1 MDGIVVR
8 DFGELR
14 RGGVDPRPPD
24 ILLIHPPVAKAC
36 EPPAGI
42 ARLASALQARGL
54 SCRLL
59 DANLEGLLWLLEQPP
74 VLKDTWTSRAFR
86 HRADHLAAL
95 QDAKTYR
102 SPARYRR
109 AVSDLNRILAVSSLH
124 RDGAVGLSDYRHAS
138 LSPMRSADLIAAA
151 WNPHDN
157 PFHPYFSRRL
167 PELLD
172 GVGTVGFSLNFL
184 SQALSTFAMIGYVKK
199 QHPAT
204 RIVLGGGLVTS
215 WMRRPGWRNPFGGFV
230 DALIAGPGE
239 DPLMALLGGGAAPDH
254 HVPPDYSSLPLRE
267 YLSPGLILPYSAAGG
282 CWWSRCTFCPERAEG
297 NHYQPIPTHQVLA
310 DLRLLTESTRPV
322 LIHLLDNAISPALL
336 RALVEHPPGVPW
348 YGFARIDERLADP
361 DFCRALKRSGCVLL
375 KLGLESGDQG
385 VLDRMGKGVDLGTAA
400 RVLLSLRQ
408 AGIAVYCY
416 LLFGTPGETVLE
428 ARRTLEF
435 VVRYREAIGFLNLA
449 VFTMPLGAA
458 EAGDYGTA
466 PFSDGDLSLATDF
479 RHPHGWDRRQVRLFL
494 DGEFKRHPAVA
505 AIIRNDPPQFTSN
518 HAPFLSAGHPRLDRA
533 CCGNS

>member
-1 MDGIVVR
+1 MPTWKGCS
-8 DFGELR
+8 GCWNN
-14 RGGVDPRPPD
+14 PRP
-24 ILLIHPPVAKAC
+24 V
-36 EPPAGI
+36 
-42 ARLASALQARGL
+42 S
-54 SCRLL
+54 
-59 DANLEGLLWLLEQPP
+59 
-74 VLKDTWTSRAFR
+74 DTWTNRAFR
-86 HRADHLAAL
+86 HRDDHLAAL
-95 QDAKTYR
+95 RDATTYQ

-124 RDGAVGLSDYRHAS
+124 RGAVVGLSDYRHAS
-138 LSPMRSADLIAAA
+138 LSPVRSADLIAAA
-151 WNPHDN
+151 SMPQDN

-184 SQALSTFAMIGYVKK
+184 SQALCTFAMIGYVRR
-199 QHPAT
+199 QHPAA

-215 WMRRPGWRNPFGGFV
+215 WMRRPGWRNPFGGLV
-230 DALIAGPGE
+230 DDLIAGPGE
-239 DPLMALLGGGAAPDH
+239 GPLAALLGGEAAPDH
-254 HVPPDYSSLPLRE
+254 HAPPDYSSLPLRE

-282 CWWSRCTFCPERAEG
+282 CWWNRCTFCPERAEG
-297 NHYQPIPTHQVLA
+297 NDYRPIPTHQALA

-336 RALVEHPPGVPW
+336 RALAENPPGVPW

-361 DFCRALKRSGCVLL
+361 DFCRALKRSGCVML

-400 RVLLSLRQ
+400 RVLSSLRQ

-435 VVRYREAIGFLNLA
+435 VVRHRRGDRVSQSGRLHD
-449 VFTMPLGAA
+449 AA
-458 EAGDYGTA
+458 
-466 PFSDGDLSLATDF
+466 
-479 RHPHGWDRRQVRLFL
+479 RR
-494 DGEFKRHPAVA
+494 G
-505 AIIRNDPPQFTSN
+505 
-518 HAPFLSAGHPRLDRA
+518 
-533 CCGNS
+533 